1 MCHAVMLNRRGREW
15 APRPRRFTHNAI
27 VRTSPDCICYCV
39 TLACDPLDRVP
50 FREEQRDGD
59 PRSAC
64 REDSE
69 SPATRRGNSLH
80 CKAAFHYPP
89 TNRTTQGERWPA
101 RHHAD
106 GRRRTDVQ
114 LWASPDDGGEDVT
127 GCARAP
133 AGTRRH
139 ARIRLLTTAC
149 IDMATTYCALKAP
162 VPVTRGLTRT
172 LETASR
178 WSKNHHAAVTI

>member
-1 MCHAVMLNRRGREW
+1 MRLRRL
-15 APRPRRFTHNAI
+15 RRSRWFNIGCI
-27 VRTSPDCICYCV
+27 VRTPACISYCV
-39 TLACDPLDRVP
+39 NRKGSRRSSVILRGLTP

-69 SPATRRGNSLH
+69 SPATCRGNSLH
-80 CKAAFHYPP
+80 CKAAFHYPSA
-89 TNRTTQGERWPA
+89 NRTTPGERWPA
-101 RHHAD
+101 RHYAD

-114 LWASPDDGGEDVT
+114 LWASLDDGGGDVT

-149 IDMATTYCALKAP
+149 IDMATTY
-162 VPVTRGLTRT
+162 
-172 LETASR
+172 
-178 WSKNHHAAVTI
+178 